1 MTPFYNTNK
10 ESFDEFFE
18 SSKQAVKQEVVI
30 LKVMQRGEPMSPS
43 MVYAFLDQKWPITSI
58 RRAMTN
64 LTDDGK
70 IIKTQETVKGIYGK
84 REHLWALPRK
94 PEVFDQANLFDF

>member
-84 REHLWALPRK
+84 REHLWALPQK

>member
-10 ESFDEFFE
+10 ESLDEFFE

-43 MVYAFLDQKWPITSI
+43 MVHDFLDQKWPITSI

-70 IIKTQETVKGIYGK
+70 IVKTQKTVKGVYGK
-84 REHLWALPRK
+84 NEHLWALPEK
-94 PEVFDQANLFDF
+94 PEVFDQSSLFDF

>member
-43 MVYAFLDQKWPITSI
+43 MVHDFLDQKWPITSN

-70 IIKTQETVKGIYGK
+70 IIKTQETVKGSYGK
-84 REHLWALPRK
+84 KEHLWALPEK
-94 PEVFDQANLFDF
+94 PEIFDQANLFDF